1 MIVNWDR
8 KFRKSRQM
16 ESLGV
21 GIGREGHINMLII
34 SGEFIFEVYKW
45 KVWLQCTSAF
55 HQL

>member
-1 MIVNWDR
+1 MIVNWNK
-8 KFRKSRQM
+8 KFRKSQKM

-45 KVWLQCTSAF
+45 KMASVY
-55 HQL
+55 